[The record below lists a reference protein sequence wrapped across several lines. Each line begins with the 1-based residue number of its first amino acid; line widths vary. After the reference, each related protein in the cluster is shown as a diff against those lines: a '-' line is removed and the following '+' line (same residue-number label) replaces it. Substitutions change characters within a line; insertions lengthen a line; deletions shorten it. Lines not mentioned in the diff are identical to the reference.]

1 MDFFNFNLLFTP
13 FFFAIRNFVA
23 GEILPNIQ
31 SIRGLDSFSVCV
43 KMHGGKGDCA
53 WQHTQLFRQ
62 SLSDNQH
69 PFELNIIF
77 V

>member
-1 MDFFNFNLLFTP
+1 MSFFSVGKMLPDF
-13 FFFAIRNFVA
+13 
-23 GEILPNIQ
+23 Q
-31 SIRGLDSFSVCV
+31 SIRGLDSFSICV

-62 SLSDNQH
+62 SISALNDF
-69 PFELNIIF
+69 PFELNIQF